1 MKRFIFL
8 RKKILEWWHY
18 AVVKSLMENLSIIIW
33 RAGMT
38 KDDYE
43 VILYRLL
50 GFQGPETIGA
60 LKDFGMEFEV
70 IR

>member
-1 MKRFIFL
+1 M
-8 RKKILEWWHY
+8 
-18 AVVKSLMENLSIIIW
+18 KSLMENLSIIIW